1 MLRTITR
8 GVAGNLGTHAST
20 TGLDGLNL
28 GLAPWQTVETL
39 GKVGSVEVLTLLGLN
54 RTQSSACVAT
64 NGTLSERSTT
74 KRTVLLGLGTVGSE
88 RVGQNAGR
96 RSGVRTRRV
105 VNRFCSPS
113 RVRKWFNGN
122 AIA

>member
-8 GVAGNLGTHAST
+8 GVAGNLGSHAST

-28 GLAPWQTVETL
+28 SLAPWQTVEAL
-39 GKVGSVEVLTLLGLN
+39 GKVGSVEVLALLGLN
-54 RTQSSACVAT
+54 GAQRNTCVAT
-64 NGTLSERSTT
+64 NSALSERSTT

-88 RVGQNAGR
+88 RVGQNTGR

-113 RVRKWFNGN
+113 RVRK
-122 AIA
+122 